1 MTYPLS
7 QTQIGI
13 YVTCIN
19 SHDEGQYNFDMLYT
33 LDDDTDL
40 DRLAKALDKVIE
52 AHPYVK
58 ARITTDENGEVC
70 FEDHSS
76 DPFHTS
82 IIDAESIDDY
92 KDHIGADF
100 DLLHDP
106 LFRLEIYRT
115 KSGNY
120 LYVDFHHIIF
130 DGMSFSVFLKEMEK
144 AYDGETIEM
153 EAVNGFE
160 IAEREVKARAS
171 KEYDEAVE

>member
-1 MTYPLS
+1 MS
-7 QTQIGI
+7 
-13 YVTCIN
+13 
-19 SHDEGQYNFDMLYT
+19 
-33 LDDDTDL
+33 
-40 DRLAKALDKVIE
+40 RLASLRTRTGKCA
-52 AHPYVK
+52 
-58 ARITTDENGEVC
+58 

-115 KSGNY
+115 RSGNY

-130 DGMSFSVFLKEMEK
+130 DGMSFSVFLKEVKK
-144 AYDGETIEM
+144 AYDGEAIEM
-153 EAVNGFE
+153 EAVNGF
-160 IAEREVKARAS
+160 
-171 KEYDEAVE
+171 